1 MILVYIFVYNIL
13 AKSINFFIMFCLQV
27 NQDERLFY
35 LNEAALVGKGND
47 CTMLSVPY
55 FNQGNQLFKPN
66 NHFSIGGGGSGPCT
80 CLNIDDFNVRNIC

>member
-35 LNEAALVGKGND
+35 LNEAVAGE
-47 CTMLSVPY
+47 
-55 FNQGNQLFKPN
+55 
-66 NHFSIGGGGSGPCT
+66 
-80 CLNIDDFNVRNIC
+80 